1 MQNIVSLHY
10 LTICKIGELY
20 YWVVAERVSHDIVKR
35 SKSGFDTVEIAES
48 SLESS
53 RPEIELDHPDIK
65 EEKYV
70 HLFITKNVRS
80 VIDY

>member
-1 MQNIVSLHY
+1 
-10 LTICKIGELY
+10 
-20 YWVVAERVSHDIVKR
+20 SHDIVKR

-48 SLESS
+48 SLEAS

-65 EEKYV
+65 EEKNV